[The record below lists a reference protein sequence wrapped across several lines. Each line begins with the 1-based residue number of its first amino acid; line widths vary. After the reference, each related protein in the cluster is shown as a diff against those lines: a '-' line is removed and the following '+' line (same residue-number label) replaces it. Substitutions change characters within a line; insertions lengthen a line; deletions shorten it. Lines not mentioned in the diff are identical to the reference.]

1 MTGPPQ
7 PHVNTGKMN
16 DIRQDT
22 FQDPGLQSSKSMLQ
36 QWIGLRVATRTLFN
50 WCHWCHWRRVWSHRW
65 CHWWRRW
72 YCCWCPG
79 CVGCIIGVLSLMSK
93 MYGAHSTLLE
103 ENMQWWSTLNSK
115 HHCSLEREEDRSV
128 LTSAA
133 FTLHLTCKK
142 IKKKAHILLTWCGS
156 QVAAKL
162 PQQQLAIDLG
172 TSCSI
177 CSGSWLIIVMVPKT
191 HRKLWNTSSVLR
203 MILYHLY
210 LTKTLL
216 SLLWLS
222 LWWSAYTH
230 PPNLLHKCC
239 AGARES
245 GNKETLVPRV
255 LPPSKNVHM
264 NACLGVIYKW
274 LLDSTSN
281 AHSVSQ
287 NEWLII
293 FVHVRNAIPL

>member
-1 MTGPPQ
+1 MSLTSCLISSDD
-7 PHVNTGKMN
+7 VIDDVV
-16 DIRQDT
+16 DIVVGVRDVL
-22 FQDPGLQSSKSMLQ
+22 GVLL
-36 QWIGLRVATRTLFN
+36 V
-50 WCHWCHWRRVWSHRW
+50 CYHWCPRCMERIQHCLKRT
-65 CHWWRRW
+65 CN
-72 YCCWCPG
+72 G
-79 CVGCIIGVLSLMSK
+79 EVL
-93 MYGAHSTLLE
+93 
-103 ENMQWWSTLNSK
+103 WTLNTTAPLSAK
-115 HHCSLEREEDRSV
+115 KTGLCSQALLSHV
-128 LTSAA
+128 
-133 FTLHLTCKK
+133 HLTCKK

>member
-1 MTGPPQ
+1 MFAVIDDVIDDVVDIVVGVRDVLGVLLVCYRWCPRCIERIQHYFKRTCIGEPLWTLNTTAPLSAK
-7 PHVNTGKMN
+7 NTGLCSQALLSHSIWLARKSN
-16 DIRQDT
+16 RKRIFCWSDAAAKWQ
-22 FQDPGLQSSKSMLQ
+22 QS
-36 QWIGLRVATRTLFN
+36 F
-50 WCHWCHWRRVWSHRW
+50 
-65 CHWWRRW
+65 
-72 YCCWCPG
+72 
-79 CVGCIIGVLSLMSK
+79 
-93 MYGAHSTLLE
+93 
-103 ENMQWWSTLNSK
+103 LNSK
-115 HHCSLEREEDRSV
+115 
-128 LTSAA
+128 
-133 FTLHLTCKK
+133 
-142 IKKKAHILLTWCGS
+142 
-156 QVAAKL
+156 
-162 PQQQLAIDLG
+162 LAIDLG

-191 HRKLWNTSSVLR
+191 HRKLWNTSSVVR